1 MPISYSIDNEHRIV
15 RTVWTG
21 EITVADIRNHWL
33 RYLDDA
39 VVMALRRTLTDL
51 RAADVKVSGEEMYE
65 LIRDVVVPRLDG
77 VGWKT
82 AILVAQPDQF
92 GVSRQYQAF
101 AHYSQDAIFHDEDRA
116 LAWLRAPSVPQ

>member
-1 MPISYSIDNEHRIV
+1 MPISYSIDSEHRIV

-21 EITVADIRNHWL
+21 EITAADIRNHWL
-33 RYLDDA
+33 HYLDDA

-51 RAADVKVSGEEMYE
+51 RAADVKVSGEEIYE

-82 AILVAQPDQF
+82 AILVA
-92 GVSRQYQAF
+92 
-101 AHYSQDAIFHDEDRA
+101 
-116 LAWLRAPSVPQ
+116 

>member
-1 MPISYSIDNEHRIV
+1 MPVSYSIDTRHRIV

-21 EITVADIRNHWL
+21 AVTCADVRSHWL

-39 VVMALRRTLTDL
+39 VVMALRRTLSDVRSADL
-51 RAADVKVSGEEMYE
+51 KFSGEELYE
-65 LIRDVVVPRLDG
+65 LIRDVVLPRLDG

-92 GVSRQYQAF
+92 GVSRQYQVF
-101 AHYSQDAIFHDEDRA
+101 AQYSQDAIFSDEERA
-116 LAWLRAPSVPQ
+116 LAWLLAPD